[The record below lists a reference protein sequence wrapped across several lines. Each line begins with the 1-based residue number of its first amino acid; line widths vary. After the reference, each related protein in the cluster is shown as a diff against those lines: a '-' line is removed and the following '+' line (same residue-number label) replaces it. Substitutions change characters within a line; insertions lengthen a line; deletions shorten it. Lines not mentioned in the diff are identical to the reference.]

1 MGLRNIM
8 VEGDNALR
16 KRSREVT
23 VVDDRI
29 RMILDDM
36 LETMREND
44 GVGIAAPQVGIL
56 RRMFIVEAEE
66 DDVFE
71 IINPEIIEMEG
82 SFIGEE
88 GCLSVPGIFGKV
100 ERPERIKVKGLD
112 RYGKEMT
119 CEATDLK
126 AVAICHEFDH
136 LEGVLFIDKA
146 TDLRKAGEDE

>member
-1 MGLRNIM
+1 MALRNIM
-8 VEGDNALR
+8 IEGDDILR
-16 KRSREVT
+16 KRSREVSAI
-23 VVDDRI
+23 DDRI

-36 LETMREND
+36 LETMRESD

-66 DDVFE
+66 GDVLE
-71 IINPEIIEMEG
+71 MINPEIIEMEG
-82 SFIGEE
+82 FFVGEE

-100 ERPERIKVKGLD
+100 ERPERVKVKGLD
-112 RYGKEMT
+112 RYGKEIV
-119 CEATDLK
+119 CEATELK

-146 TDLRKAGEDE
+146 TDLREAGEDE

>member
-8 VEGDNALR
+8 VEGDNVLR

-23 VVDDRI
+23 AVDDRI

-36 LETMREND
+36 LETMRESD

-56 RRMFIVEAEE
+56 RRMFIVEVEE
-66 DDVFE
+66 GDVFE

-100 ERPERIKVKGLD
+100 ERPERVKVKGLD
-112 RYGKEMT
+112 RYGKELI

-126 AVAICHEFDH
+126 SVAICHEFDH